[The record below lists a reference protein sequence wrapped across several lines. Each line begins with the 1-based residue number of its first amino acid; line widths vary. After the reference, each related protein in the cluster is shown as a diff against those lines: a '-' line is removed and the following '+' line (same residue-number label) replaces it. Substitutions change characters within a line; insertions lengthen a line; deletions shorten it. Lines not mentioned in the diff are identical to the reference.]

1 MSMIGLKQFMNG
13 RVQRWLVVSLMLLV
27 AARSAGAG
35 TNEYWA
41 YVGTYTTKG
50 SKGIYVSRFD
60 AGTGTMSPLKLAA
73 VATNPCFLAVRPG
86 NESLISA
93 AGVATNG
100 RVLAYGI
107 DRKSGAL
114 QLLNERE
121 CGSKGICHVSFD
133 GTGKYAFAASYGS
146 AQIFAWQVGSDGRL
160 GDLTASVQHSGS
172 SVNRA
177 RQASAHA
184 HQIITD
190 PGNRF
195 VFVCDLGMDK
205 VMAYRLEAAN
215 GSLSAAEPAFT
226 AIAAGSG
233 PRHLAF
239 APGGRFAYLINE
251 MGSTV
256 TAFAYAAETGRLSA
270 LGTYPTL
277 PAGFTNSNTGAEMV
291 VHPSGKYLYASNRG
305 LDSVAIFAI
314 DPVSGLLTPAGQV
327 STQGRTPRFMTLDP
341 TGNYLLVGNQDSGS
355 LVEFRV
361 RTEDGGLVPTGQV
374 LDVNSPVSVVFVPV
388 KE

>member
-1 MSMIGLKQFMNG
+1 MN
-13 RVQRWLVVSLMLLV
+13 REIQRWFTVVLVLLV
-27 AARSAGAG
+27 AGLSAGAG

-41 YVGTYTTKG
+41 YVGTYTGKG
-50 SKGIYVSRFD
+50 SQGIYVSRFD
-60 AGTGTMSPLKLAA
+60 AGTGALSPLKLAA
-73 VATNPCFLAVRPG
+73 SASNPCFLAVRPG
-86 NESLISA
+86 NESLITA
-93 AGVATNG
+93 ADVATNG
-100 RVLAYGI
+100 QVLAYGI
-107 DRKSGAL
+107 DRKTGVL
-114 QLLNERE
+114 QLLNAQV

-146 AQIFAWQVGSDGRL
+146 AQIFAWQVGADGRL
-160 GDLTASVQHSGS
+160 GDLTASAQHTGG

-205 VMAYRLEAAN
+205 VMAYRLDAAN
-215 GSLSAAEPAFT
+215 GSLTAAEPAFT
-226 AIAAGSG
+226 AISAGSG

-256 TAFAYAAETGRLSA
+256 MAFKYEAETGRLSE

-277 PAGFTNSNTGAEMV
+277 PAGFTNANTGAEIV

-305 LDSVAIFAI
+305 LDSVAILNI
-314 DPVSGLLTPAGQV
+314 DSVSGLLTPAGQV
-327 STQGRTPRFMTLDP
+327 STRGHTPRFMTLDP

-361 RTEDGGLVPTGQV
+361 RPEDGGLVPTGQV
-374 LDVNSPVSVVFVPV
+374 LELNSPVSVVFVPV
-388 KE
+388 AE